1 MTPGLL
7 DHAFVILVIG
17 LIFPLGGWYAYR
29 RFLERLERDGETALV
44 REYRVTLLWLL
55 GLGLTAIAVWCAAG
69 REIADLGFAP
79 LQGGGGFAAA
89 IGLGASLGLLLRPV
103 LAASS
108 AKAAASL
115 RKQFGALEA
124 FLPKTREQLFW
135 GLVVSVFAGV
145 FEEIAYRGYLIAYFQ
160 TWLSD
165 WGALAVSSVL
175 FGFAHFY
182 QGRLGVVMTTLLGAG
197 FGYLY
202 LRTGSLILPILLHI
216 AVDVSAMVTA
226 WIVLRRAES
235 GPSASIEPGH

>member
-1 MTPGLL
+1 M
-7 DHAFVILVIG
+7 
-17 LIFPLGGWYAYR
+17 
-29 RFLERLERDGETALV
+29 
-44 REYRVTLLWLL
+44 
-55 GLGLTAIAVWCAAG
+55 AVWLAAG
-69 REIADLGFAP
+69 RGPAALGFAP
-79 LQGGGGFAAA
+79 LGGDPDFALAVGAGALAALIIRPILAAMSAGAAA
-89 IGLGASLGLLLRPV
+89 ALR
-103 LAASS
+103 
-108 AKAAASL
+108 
-115 RKQFGALEA
+115 RQFGALEA

-135 GLVVSVFAGV
+135 GLIVSVFAGV
-145 FEEIAYRGYLIAYFQ
+145 FEEIAYRGYLIAYFGS
-160 TWLSD
+160 WLD
-165 WGALAVSSVL
+165 QWGALAASSVL